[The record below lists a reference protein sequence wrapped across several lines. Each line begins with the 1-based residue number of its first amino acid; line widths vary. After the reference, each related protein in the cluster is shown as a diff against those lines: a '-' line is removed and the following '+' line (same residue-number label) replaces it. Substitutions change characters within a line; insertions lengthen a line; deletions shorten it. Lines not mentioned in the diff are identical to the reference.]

1 MRNRTR
7 LKEKARL
14 GMPSCRFDVAHLPRS
29 TSSPFCQRFSPPLP
43 PPPLPPSPPFQLET
57 KQNKGPEAAQCVAL
71 IEAHKVCL
79 RAEGFQ
85 IE

>member
-1 MRNRTR
+1 MSFRRR
-7 LKEKARL
+7 
-14 GMPSCRFDVAHLPRS
+14 
-29 TSSPFCQRFSPPLP
+29 SPPSLDLLSLLP
-43 PPPLPPSPPFQLET
+43 TLYPPSPPPLSPPSPPFQLET

>member
-1 MRNRTR
+1 LPT
-7 LKEKARL
+7 LFP
-14 GMPSCRFDVAHLPRS
+14 PS
-29 TSSPFCQRFSPPLP
+29 
-43 PPPLPPSPPFQLET
+43 PPPLSPPSPPFQLET